1 MNNEKKQ
8 IILNWLK
15 QQEETDSLTQEQRD
29 IFALIRE
36 SLHTKKYGL
45 VFEEKEEDIVNEAN
59 NSILTLKQ
67 KDLIIANNNTKELN
81 YLLEGDNYQA
91 LKLLQKTHRN
101 RIDVIYIDPPYNTG
115 NKDFIYN
122 DHFVDLDDGFRH
134 SKWLSFM
141 KKRLELAKTLLNEN
155 GVIFISIDDRELFQI
170 KLLFDEIF
178 SETNFIACLPRIL
191 KKGGKT
197 TGTFSKEHDYVLIY
211 SKSENMNFNK
221 KELSEADALEKSKYF
236 FDDKHPERGY
246 YKLTQCLDYDSL
258 QWSESMDFEIDING
272 EKFYPGGSFDKYLDR
287 KKGIHKRNDW
297 VWRWSQ
303 QLVDFGIKND
313 LIVIKRT
320 KNGSR
325 LYTKTYL
332 NTKISKNGREYFFEK
347 QQKLMNY
354 SSLEFIENKYS
365 NDYANKELN
374 KIFDAKVFD
383 YPKPLSLIYDLIKI
397 HSMHNSIILDFFAGS
412 GTTGHAVAKLNADDG
427 GNRTYIL
434 CTNNENNICEN
445 VTFKRLSNIQGE
457 LPHSLIYQQIE
468 TINKDEFIGSNY
480 DQKYLDQLEE
490 SSKQLAQLE
499 LGKLIDNKEIF
510 FITSQDELENAN
522 EDDLLNAT
530 VIFMNENKV
539 DPYRSKV
546 YDHIKN
552 KIIIIPDNYY
562 EKELKETDYLW

>member
-67 KDLIIANNNTKELN
+67 KDLIIANNNAKELN

-91 LKLLQKTHRN
+91 LKLLQKTHKN

-122 DHFVDLDDGFRH
+122 DTYVDSEDGFRH

-141 KKRLELAKTLLNEN
+141 KKRLEQSKTLLKND
-155 GVIFISIDDRELFQI
+155 GIIYISIKYTEHSQL
-170 KLLFDEIF
+170 KLLCDEIF
-178 SETNFIACLPRIL
+178 GEKNLIADIVWTNNEGGGSSDSKFFKTKHEYIL
-191 KKGGKT
+191 CYSKDIDNLREIIGIDIEDHERYKLSDEFEKERGKYQLVKLST
-197 TGTFSKEHDYVLIY
+197 ASLTYTKSLDYPIECPDGTFVMPVD
-211 SKSENMNFNK
+211 NTNK
-221 KELSEADALEKSKYF
+221 NRA
-236 FDDKHPERGY
+236 R
-246 YKLTQCLDYDSL
+246 
-258 QWSESMDFEIDING
+258 
-272 EKFYPGGSFDKYLDR
+272 
-287 KKGIHKRNDW
+287 
-297 VWRWSQ
+297 WRWSKQ
-303 QLVDFGIKND
+303 KLEWGKENGFVEFKKDKKNIWQVYTKQYLYSD
-313 LIVIKRT
+313 ANGNSISKRT
-320 KNGSR
+320 KKPYSIID
-325 LYTKTYL
+325 K
-332 NTKISKNGREYFFEK
+332 
-347 QQKLMNY
+347 Y
-354 SSLEFIENKYS
+354 SSTQGTNQLFSIIGESYFS
-365 NDYANKELN
+365 
-374 KIFDAKVFD
+374 
-383 YPKPLSLIYDLIKI
+383 YPKPLGLIEFLLERFAYN
-397 HSMHNSIILDFFAGS
+397 NSIILDFFAGS
-412 GTTGHAVAKLNADDG
+412 GTTGHAVAKLNAEDG

-445 VTFKRLSNIQGE
+445 VTFKRLSNIQEE

-468 TINKDEFIGSNY
+468 AINKDEFIVSNY
-480 DQKYLDQLEE
+480 SQKYLDQLEE

>member
-45 VFEEKEEDIVNEAN
+45 VFEEKEEDIVKETND
-59 NSILTLKQ
+59 SILTLKQ
-67 KDLIIANNNTKELN
+67 KDLIIANNNAKELN

-122 DHFVDLDDGFRH
+122 DAYVDSEDGFKH

-141 KKRLELAKTLLNEN
+141 KRRLELAKTLLSNQ
-155 GVIFISIDDRELFQI
+155 GVIFISIDDNEQAQL
-170 KLLFDEIF
+170 KLLCDEIF
-178 SETNFIACLPRIL
+178 GENNFVADFIRKTKSTTNDIKTGANIQHENCLCYAKNKSVINLLGGEKDLTRYTNPDNDPNGPWISDNPSA
-191 KKGGKT
+191 KSGTEKNNYFAVVNPYTGKEDFPPKGMYWR
-197 TGTFSKEHDYVLIY
+197 FSISTINKHIKDGIIYFKKEH
-211 SKSENMNFNK
+211 KEN
-221 KELSEADALEKSKYF
+221 
-236 FDDKHPERGY
+236 ERGFI
-246 YKLTQCLDYDSL
+246 YK
-258 QWSESMDFEIDING
+258 
-272 EKFYPGGSFDKYLDR
+272 R
-287 KKGIHKRNDW
+287 
-297 VWRWSQ
+297 
-303 QLVDFGIKND
+303 
-313 LIVIKRT
+313 
-320 KNGSR
+320 
-325 LYTKTYL
+325 YL
-332 NTKISKNGREYFFEK
+332 NNLKSTKKTINSLDFTTNEY
-347 QQKLMNY
+347 MNQV
-354 SSLEFIENKYS
+354 
-365 NDYANKELN
+365 ATKE
-374 KIFDAKVFD
+374 AKTLDFVEDFQ
-383 YPKPLSLIYDLIKI
+383 YPKPMVFI
-397 HSMHNSIILDFFAGS
+397 HKLLLHSTELNSIILDFFAGS

-445 VTFKRLSNIQGE
+445 VTFKRLSNIQDE
-457 LPHSLIYQQIE
+457 LPHNLIYQQIE
-468 TINKDEFIGSNY
+468 TINKDEFIVSNY
-480 DQKYLDQLEE
+480 DQRYLDQLEE
-490 SSKQLAQLE
+490 SSKQLSQLE